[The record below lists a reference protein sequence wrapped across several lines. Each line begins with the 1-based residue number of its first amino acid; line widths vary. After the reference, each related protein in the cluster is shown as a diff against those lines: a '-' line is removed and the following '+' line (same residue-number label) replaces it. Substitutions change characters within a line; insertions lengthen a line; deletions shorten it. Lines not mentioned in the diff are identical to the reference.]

1 MKKYIGI
8 FLIFLCLIL
17 VLFFTNKD
25 NKNNKKIK
33 LAEVTHSVF
42 YTPLYVAIEKGYFK
56 ENNIDLELI
65 LTSGADKV
73 SAAVLSGDVQIGLAG
88 AESAIYIYNGG
99 EKDYLKIFSGLTKRD
114 GQFILGRKK
123 DNNFSLEDLKN
134 KEVLV
139 GRKGGMPSLNFIN
152 ALKNNNID
160 INKVNINYDIDF
172 ASLSGAFISGNGDY
186 VNLFEPNASL
196 LKKNK
201 DGYILASIGQY
212 SGEMPYTTF
221 YARKSFIDKNETL
234 IKNFVKSISQGLE
247 YTNTHSAKEIAKV
260 IKKQFPDNNLED
272 LEIMIQNYKDADT
285 WLNNTY
291 ISKTSLD
298 NLQKLLYENKLIDNY
313 VSYKKII
320 VNYESRK

>member
-123 DNNFSLEDLKN
+123 DDNFSLEDLKN

-139 GRKGGMPSLNFIN
+139 GRKGGMPSINFIN